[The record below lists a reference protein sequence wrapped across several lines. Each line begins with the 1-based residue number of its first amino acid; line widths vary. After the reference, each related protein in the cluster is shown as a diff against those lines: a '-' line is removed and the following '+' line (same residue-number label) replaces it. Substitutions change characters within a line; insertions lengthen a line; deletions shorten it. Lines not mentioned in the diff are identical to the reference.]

1 MVVIKS
7 HQIQLILFIGI
18 SSPLIVERKKMT
30 YHKWKN
36 KIEYENIY
44 KFFIEGSFILS
55 NRQTELKNP
64 VGI

>member
-1 MVVIKS
+1 LVYQAPYLSK
-7 HQIQLILFIGI
+7 G
-18 SSPLIVERKKMT
+18 KKMT

>member
-1 MVVIKS
+1 MIVIKP
-7 HQIQLILFIGI
+7 HQILLILFIFI
-18 SSPLIVERKKMT
+18 SSPLFVKRKKMT

-36 KIEYENIY
+36 NLEYENIY
-44 KFFIEGSFILS
+44 KFFIECSFILS

>member
-1 MVVIKS
+1 
-7 HQIQLILFIGI
+7 
-18 SSPLIVERKKMT
+18 MT